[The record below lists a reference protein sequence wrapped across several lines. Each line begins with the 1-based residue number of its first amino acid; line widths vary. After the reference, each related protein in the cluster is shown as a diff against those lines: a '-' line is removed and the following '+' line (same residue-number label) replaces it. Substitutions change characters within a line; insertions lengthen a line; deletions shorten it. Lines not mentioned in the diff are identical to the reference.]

1 LRLVSILLFVVTQ
14 IFIVDLVFSQNNVK
28 VIKGKV
34 YNENKQPLVAA
45 TIVLANANNKAVHQS
60 TTDQTGSFLITTN
73 EEGTYALNIS
83 FTGFRTFTSAPFK
96 LSNKDFG
103 NVSLFVSSNN
113 LEEVSVQAK
122 QNLIELDANSITYNV
137 SKSITAQGGNALDV
151 LKRAPSV
158 FVDNDNTISINGK
171 PGAMILI
178 DGKQSYLSNREIAD
192 LLKAMSSSN
201 IKSIEIINT
210 PSAKYD
216 AAGTTGMINIK
227 TMKSQLVGFNGSITT
242 GVSYGETAKQNEDL
256 SFNYRRNNTNVY
268 GSYNHFF
275 GNYTYL
281 YGGDRVQNGNNYNSD
296 NYDVDKRK
304 RMGARLGVD
313 YNINPKNTIGLLLTG
328 NFIFGGGI

>member
-1 LRLVSILLFVVTQ
+1 MRLRLLSILLFVVTQ
-14 IFIVDLVFSQNNVK
+14 IFIGDLVFSQNNVK

-45 TIVLANANNKAVHQS
+45 TIVLANANNKAVHQA
-60 TTDQTGSFLITTN
+60 TTDQTGAFLISTN
-73 EEGTYALNIS
+73 KEGTYTLNIS
-83 FTGFRTFTSAPFK
+83 FTGFKTFTSGPFK
-96 LSNKDFG
+96 LSDKDFG
-103 NVSLFVSSNN
+103 NINLGVSSNN
-113 LEEVSVQAK
+113 LDEVSVQAK

-137 SKSITAQGGNALDV
+137 SKSITAHGGNALDV

-192 LLKAMSSSN
+192 LLKAMPSSN

-216 AAGTTGMINIK
+216 AAGTAGMINIK

-256 SFNYRRNNTNVY
+256 S
-268 GSYNHFF
+268 
-275 GNYTYL
+275 
-281 YGGDRVQNGNNYNSD
+281 
-296 NYDVDKRK
+296 
-304 RMGARLGVD
+304 
-313 YNINPKNTIGLLLTG
+313 
-328 NFIFGGGI
+328 